1 MHQVVLE
8 MSGTRKIHV
17 ICEFPSKEEAINKYM
32 SLIKANKDSPITKTG
47 KYNVRAKP
55 ETF

>member
-8 MSGTRKIHV
+8 MNHSRKIHV
-17 ICEFPSKEEAINKYM
+17 IAEFATKPEAINKYM
-32 SLIKANKDSPITKTG
+32 ALIKANKDSPITSKG

-55 ETF
+55 EV